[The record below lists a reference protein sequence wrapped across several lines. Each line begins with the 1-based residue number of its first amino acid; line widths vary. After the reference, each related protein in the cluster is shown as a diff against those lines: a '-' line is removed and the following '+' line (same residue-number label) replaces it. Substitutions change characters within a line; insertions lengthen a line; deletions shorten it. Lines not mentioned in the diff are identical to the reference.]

1 MPDPKVTK
9 GYQRIPKI
17 PKGYQRFPKDTK
29 EVFGILWKPLVSF
42 GPVFTR
48 AGAPFWAVRRRG
60 FPPLVRAR
68 GAHVAAAARGP
79 AQEPFPGAFDAGQV
93 FFSNRRNGSPPR
105 GGDRFWQARRPI
117 SEQAHRMSL
126 RRLVGA

>member
-42 GPVFTR
+42 GPVFAR

-60 FPPLVRAR
+60 FPPLVRA
-68 GAHVAAAARGP
+68 P
-79 AQEPFPGAFDAGQV
+79 EEPFPGAFDAGQV